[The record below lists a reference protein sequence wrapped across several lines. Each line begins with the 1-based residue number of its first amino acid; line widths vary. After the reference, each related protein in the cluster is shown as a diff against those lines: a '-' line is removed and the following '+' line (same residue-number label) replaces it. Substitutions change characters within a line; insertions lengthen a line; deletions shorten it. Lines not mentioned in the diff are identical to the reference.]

1 MQAPTDTS
9 PSGEN
14 VSEAQAYNQ
23 ILREI
28 AVSQTDQIADHIG
41 HYQLPDDLDG
51 IEERVR
57 SARLQLELVETMLA
71 TRREVVD
78 DDE

>member
-1 MQAPTDTS
+1 MTDASPTST
-9 PSGEN
+9 PSVEN
-14 VSEAQAYNQ
+14 VTEAQQYNQ
-23 ILREI
+23 ILRDI
-28 AVSQTDQIADHIG
+28 AVSQTDQIADYIG

-57 SARLQLELVETMLA
+57 SARLQLELVEAMLA
-71 TRREVVD
+71 TRREVA

>member
-1 MQAPTDTS
+1 MMDAS
-9 PSGEN
+9 PNSPRNGEY
-14 VSEAQAYNQ
+14 VSDAQQYNQ
-23 ILREI
+23 ILRDI
-28 AVSQTDQIADHIG
+28 AVSQTDQVADYIG

-57 SARLQLELVETMLA
+57 SARLQLKLVEAMLA
-71 TRREVVD
+71 TRREVA